1 MSLSNSYVHLA
12 APPFPYFLE
21 CGRAVYQ
28 PGDQHPN
35 RNSIGLFDLIIVEEG
50 RLFIG
55 EESNKW
61 EVPAGHALLLLPDRY
76 HYAVKPCEETTRFLW
91 IHFHTVGDWVQA
103 EGEPVYISREDHF
116 RQFLTHP
123 YTIRVPQFGLL
134 PDSAERSG
142 QAELLMQLSTGRRSS
157 AVWQQQRIFEEML
170 RMMDMVQH
178 DAGRSHTVEIAE
190 KTEAYIRNHYAEPV
204 TNTSL
209 SEALH
214 FHYNYLARCMK
225 RVYGL
230 TPMEYLTDYRLE
242 QAKLLLLKT
251 EISIAEVAERIGYE
265 STTYFSRRFTH
276 KTGVS
281 PLRFR
286 KRYSRDL

>member
-1 MSLSNSYVHLA
+1 MTTNSSYIHLA

-21 CGRAVYQ
+21 CGRTVYL

-35 RNSIGLFDLIIVEEG
+35 RSRMGKFDLILVEQG
-50 RLFIG
+50 CLHIG
-55 EESNKW
+55 EEQTEWAVS
-61 EVPAGHALLLLPDRY
+61 AGHTLLLLPDRY
-76 HYAVKPCEETTRFLW
+76 HYSVQPCEEETVFTW
-91 IHFHTVGDWVQA
+91 VHFHTVGEWAVSA
-103 EGEPVYISREDHF
+103 GEPVYADRDEHF

-123 YTIRVPQFGLL
+123 YTIRIPQFGPL
-134 PDSAERSG
+134 PAPFARSG
-142 QAELLMQLSTGRRSS
+142 QAAQLLQLNQGRRSS

-170 RMMDMVQH
+170 RTMDLARQ
-178 DAGRSHTVEIAE
+178 DTAGSQTAEIAE
-190 KTEAYIRNHYAEPV
+190 QTEAYLRNHYTEEV

-209 SEALH
+209 ADALH

-251 EISIAEVAERIGYE
+251 EISVGGVAERTGFE
-265 STTYFSRRFTH
+265 STAYFSRRFSR
-276 KTGVS
+276 KVGIS

-286 KRYSRDL
+286 KRYSR

>member
-1 MSLSNSYVHLA
+1 MTTNPSYIHLA

-21 CGRAVYQ
+21 CGRTVYL

-35 RNSIGLFDLIIVEEG
+35 RSRMGKFDLIIVEQG
-50 RLFIG
+50 CLHIG
-55 EESNKW
+55 EEHSEW
-61 EVPAGHALLLLPDRY
+61 AVGAGHTLLLLPDRY
-76 HYAVKPCEETTRFLW
+76 HYSVQPCRAETIFTW
-91 IHFHTVGDWVQA
+91 VHFHTVGEWMA
-103 EGEPVYISREDHF
+103 SEGEPVYADREEHF

-123 YTIRVPQFGLL
+123 YTIRIPQFGPL
-134 PDSAERSG
+134 PAPFARSG
-142 QAELLMQLSTGRRSS
+142 QAGQLLQLNQGRRSS

-170 RMMDMVQH
+170 RTMDLARQ
-178 DAGRSHTVEIAE
+178 DAAGSQAAEIAE
-190 KTEAYIRNHYAEPV
+190 QTEAYLRNHYAEEV

-209 SEALH
+209 AEALH

-251 EISIAEVAERIGYE
+251 EIPVGGIAERTGFE
-265 STTYFSRRFTH
+265 STAYFSRRFSS
-276 KTGVS
+276 KVGIS

-286 KRYSRDL
+286 KRYSR

>member
-1 MSLSNSYVHLA
+1 MTLNSSYIHLA

-21 CGRAVYQ
+21 CGRTVYL

-35 RNSIGLFDLIIVEEG
+35 RSRMGKFDLIIVEQG
-50 RLFIG
+50 FLHIG
-55 EESNKW
+55 EEHTEW
-61 EVPAGHALLLLPDRY
+61 AVGAGHTLLLLPDRY
-76 HYAVKPCEETTRFLW
+76 HYSVQPCDAETIFTW
-91 IHFHTVGDWVQA
+91 VHFHTVGEWTESA
-103 EGEPVYISREDHF
+103 GEPVYADRETHF

-123 YTIRVPQFGLL
+123 YTIRIPQFGPL
-134 PDSAERSG
+134 PAPFARSG
-142 QAELLMQLSTGRRSS
+142 QAGQLLQLNHSRRSS

-170 RMMDMVQH
+170 RTMDLARQ
-178 DAGRSHTVEIAE
+178 DTAGSQADEIAE
-190 KTEAYIRNHYAEPV
+190 QTEAYLRNHYAEEV
-204 TNTSL
+204 TNASL
-209 SEALH
+209 ADALH

-251 EISIAEVAERIGYE
+251 EIPIAAIAERTGFE
-265 STTYFSRRFTH
+265 STAYFSRRFSR
-276 KTGVS
+276 KVGIS

-286 KRYSRDL
+286 KRYSR